1 MLYPIYIHKQ
11 SGSAYA
17 GEFPDVPGCFTAA
30 DDLASLTHAAQEAFK
45 AHFETD
51 VEPIPPASTPDAWM
65 THPDYQSGGFWML
78 VDININNIRPKA
90 VRLNISLPE
99 SLVKRID
106 ATARKRKQ
114 SRSAF
119 LAQAAEREM
128 ADA

>member
-30 DDLASLTHAAQEAFK
+30 DDLPSLTHAAQEALK
-45 AHFETD
+45 AHFGTD
-51 VEPIPPASTPDAWM
+51 VEPIPPATTPDAWM
-65 THPDYQSGGFWML
+65 TLPDYQSGGFWML
-78 VDININNIRPKA
+78 IDIDINNIRPKA

-106 ATARKRKQ
+106 ATARRRKQ